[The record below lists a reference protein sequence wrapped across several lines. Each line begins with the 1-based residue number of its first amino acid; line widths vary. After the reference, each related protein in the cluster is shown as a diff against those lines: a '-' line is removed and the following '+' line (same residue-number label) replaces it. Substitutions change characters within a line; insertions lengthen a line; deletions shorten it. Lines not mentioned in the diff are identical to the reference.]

1 MPLDQ
6 GDGDRETARKRGRRG
21 ARALKLTLVGGA
33 VALLVRAD
41 LRNRLLNLLLGAEE
55 EFDYSTLTESP
66 APSEPPE
73 VRSEPFVRSAAHESA
88 DEEPEREDAPEI
100 AEPDE
105 QPGWEFTPRPAT
117 VENEPDGAHEEA
129 PQAAEP
135 DEQPGWEFTPRP
147 ATVENEPDGAHEEAP
162 QAAEPDEQ
170 PGWEY
175 TPRRV
180 PVEEE
185 PDWAQA
191 QTARFE
197 EEPEPEA
204 EDDAQVGEPDEE
216 EQESSPAESP
226 LGEPSPPADETS
238 RGPTSIAPSPAD
250 WRAAAAER
258 EQDVD
263 DEPQRNAAGTE
274 DSSVEPPAPPVGWWQ
289 PTRPGLEPR

>member
-21 ARALKLTLVGGA
+21 SRVLKLTLVGGA

-41 LRNRLLNLLLGAEE
+41 LRNRLLNLLFGAEE
-55 EFDYSTLTESP
+55 EFDYSPLTEPP

-73 VRSEPFVRSAAHESA
+73 VRSEPFVQSAAHESA
-88 DEEPEREDAPEI
+88 GEEPEREDAPEI
-100 AEPDE
+100 AESDE
-105 QPGWEFTPRPAT
+105 EPGWEFTPRPAT
-117 VENEPDGAHEEA
+117 VEGEPDWPHEEA

-135 DEQPGWEFTPRP
+135 EEGPGWEFTPRP
-147 ATVENEPDGAHEEAP
+147 
-162 QAAEPDEQ
+162 
-170 PGWEY
+170 
-175 TPRRV
+175 V
-180 PVEEE
+180 PVEGE

-197 EEPEPEA
+197 EEPDH
-204 EDDAQVGEPDEE
+204 EDDAQAGEADEE
-216 EQESSPAESP
+216 EQESSPAGSP
-226 LGEPSPPADETS
+226 LAEPSPPADETS
-238 RGPTSIAPSPAD
+238 RGPTAIAPSPAD
-250 WRAAAAER
+250 WRAAAAEH
-258 EQDVD
+258 EQDTD